1 MPIIFHSEQPSFKL
15 KNKTRIRHWLQNVV
29 AQHKGTIRCIQYIF
43 CDDAYLLEIN
53 QQYLR
58 HSTLTDIITFRYE
71 EFPHPLHSDI
81 YISIERVKEN
91 AVKFGVSFELELNRV
106 LVHGVLHLLG
116 YKDKSGEEKKK
127 MRLAEDAALALW
139 INESP

>member
-1 MPIIFHSEQPSFKL
+1 M
-15 KNKTRIRHWLQNVV
+15 